1 MNHQIKEINEKIMQK
16 CSFVSLQSIDQ
27 SGFCFDLRVDN
38 IIFGPWGIENAYD
51 RSITEGEM
59 PMGELR
65 DRGMTEDQEIQLM
78 QEINDA
84 MSICEDL
91 TSSQKMIYYRLNA
104 IGQAAV
110 TKEVLEICSKKQT
123 IYPDAFFE
131 DAENARNDIYGSGG
145 QAFEICWTLTDSRNP
160 VVVDVQPEWF
170 DEQILED

>member
-1 MNHQIKEINEKIMQK
+1 MSLYTKLERSNYVLLILPYWAPLCKPSGKPKTIAASLATSKSPHNH
-16 CSFVSLQSIDQ
+16 LT
-27 SGFCFDLRVDN
+27 
-38 IIFGPWGIENAYD
+38 IE
-51 RSITEGEM
+51 R
-59 PMGELR
+59 L
-65 DRGMTEDQEIQLM
+65 
-78 QEINDA
+78 
-84 MSICEDL
+84 
-91 TSSQKMIYYRLNA
+91 KMIYYTLNT

-110 TKEVLEICSKKQT
+110 TKEILEICSKKQN